1 MTKGAAVQA
10 QEAAPAVR
18 EDRAVAQVAQ
28 VVQVAATAVLV
39 AREEQAAVA
48 AKGALAA
55 RVAMEAEAK
64 EVAVPEPARPDQGVS
79 SRDDTAPIRQYQDG
93 TSLLWGIAPFFMFQ
107 AISV

>member
-18 EDRAVAQVAQ
+18 EDRAVA
-28 VVQVAATAVLV
+28 QVAATAVLV

-64 EVAVPEPARPDQGVS
+64 EVAVPEPARPDHGGS
-79 SRDDTAPIRQYQDG
+79 SWDNTAPIRQYQDG
-93 TSLLWGIAPFFMFQ
+93 TSLLWGIAPFFILQ

>member
-1 MTKGAAVQA
+1 MQA

-18 EDRAVAQVAQ
+18 EDRAVAQ

-48 AKGALAA
+48 AKGALAV

-64 EVAVPEPARPDQGVS
+64 EVAVPEPGRTGPRRIFQDN
-79 SRDDTAPIRQYQDG
+79 TAPIRQ
-93 TSLLWGIAPFFMFQ
+93 
-107 AISV
+107 